1 MTVRSLLALLLFA
14 SATQARAASPGSLAG
29 RRPNVILIITDDQG
43 WPDFSCHGNPIL
55 KTPNLDRL
63 HNEGT
68 RFTDFQVSP
77 TCAPTRAALLTG
89 RHEFRNGV
97 THTIEERERLA
108 PDAITLA
115 EILKASGYATGIF
128 GKWHL
133 GDQPDYWPT
142 KRGYREMFI
151 HGAGGIGQSYPGSCG
166 DAPGNSY
173 FNPTILHNGSFVRT
187 TGYCTDVFFSK
198 AIAWMDSLPR
208 TEPFFTHIATNAPH
222 APLHVQP
229 GDEAR
234 YLDKVPAQTAK
245 FFGMIAN
252 IDDNVGRLLAWL
264 AQSGRERDTLIFFVT
279 DNGGTAGLKTYDAGL
294 RGSKGSPW
302 QGGIRAASF
311 WRWPGSLPA
320 QTVSAPAAHLDVL
333 PTLAEI
339 CGAELSPQARAQIE
353 GRSLVPLLQNPSAP
367 WPDRTL
373 VTHVGRWKR
382 NGAKDAKYSTCAIRD
397 SRWKLI
403 RPTQQSP
410 AWQLYDLQHDP
421 SEQHDLAAQQP
432 ETVSRLAAAYDQWWA
447 SVQPRLVNESAPVTG
462 ENTFHS
468 LYRQQFGG
476 P

>member
-1 MTVRSLLALLLFA
+1 MKIRTLLVLLLTGA
-14 SATQARAASPGSLAG
+14 SLAAAVPHPPLAG

-68 RFTDFQVSP
+68 RFSDFQVSP

-89 RHEFRNGV
+89 RHEFRSGI

-115 EILKASGYATGIF
+115 DILKASGYTTGIF

-142 KRGYREMFI
+142 KRGYSEMFI

-173 FNPTILHNGSFVRT
+173 FSPAILHNGTFVRT
-187 TGYCTDVFFSK
+187 SGYCTDVFFAK
-198 AIAWMDSLPR
+198 AIAWMDALPR
-208 TEPFFTHIATNAPH
+208 SQPFFAHIATNAPH
-222 APLHVQP
+222 APLHVRP
-229 GDEAR
+229 EDEAR
-234 YLDKVPAQTAK
+234 YRDKAPPQTAK

-252 IDDNVGRLLAWL
+252 IDDNVGRLLSWL
-264 AQSGRERDTLIFFVT
+264 ASSGRERDTLVFFVT
-279 DNGGTAGLKTYDAGL
+279 DNGGTAGLKTHHGGL

-302 QGGIRAASF
+302 QGGIRAAAF
-311 WRWPGSLPA
+311 WRWPGTLRA
-320 QTVSAPAAHLDVL
+320 QTVSAPAAHIDVL

-339 CGAELSPQARAQIE
+339 CGASLSPKASAQIE

-367 WPDRTL
+367 WPNRTL
-373 VTHVGRWKR
+373 VTHVGRWTR
-382 NGAKDAKYSTCAIRD
+382 NGAADAKFSTCAIRD
-397 SRWKLI
+397 SRWKII
-403 RPTQQSP
+403 RPSQQSP
-410 AWQLYDLQHDP
+410 AWQLYDLQNDP
-421 SEQHDLAAQQP
+421 AEAHDLASQHP
-432 ETVSRLAAAYDQWWA
+432 DTVARLAADYEQWWD
-447 SVQPRLVNESAPVTG
+447 SIQPSLVNECAPVTG
-462 ENTFHS
+462 ENTFHT
-468 LYRQQFGG
+468 LYREQFGG